1 MAYKALYRT
10 YRPQK
15 FEEVIGQEVI
25 VKTLQNALATNKTTH
40 AYLFS
45 GPRGTGKTTVARILA
60 KALNCDSAPT
70 NEPCGVCQ
78 SCREIMEG
86 NSPDVIEIDA
96 ASNNGVD
103 EIREIR
109 DKVKFLP
116 AGSKYKVYII
126 DEVHMLT
133 TSAFNALLKTLE
145 EPPKHVVFILAT
157 TEPHKVL
164 PTILSR
170 CQRYDFKSLTV
181 QDIAGAIKNVADSEN
196 VQISTEAILGLAEG
210 AEGGLR
216 DALSFLD
223 QAIALSDDS
232 ITAEDVN
239 NVTGNL
245 SGDKIIELA
254 QYFEEKRISDALKTV
269 NELLNLGKEVGKILS
284 GLLQFYR
291 DVLMYKNTKE
301 GEYNRY
307 IFTKPEFVALAKKIE
322 ERKVFYYIDVLSDA
336 QSKIRT
342 STTPHI
348 FLEVALIKLINVS
361 QDDLDLIAKMKNL
374 EERMM
379 LIETTGSSV
388 ITPSAMSV
396 EDIEKISVMDEKL
409 SKVVVE
415 MAKMDFPT
423 LIKRI
428 RALEENRPEGSSNVD
443 ERAIYEV
450 QEDIQFLK
458 VTYKALQNK
467 VDNSRTENIED
478 MMERLTALEDLIKRN
493 RPSINYNEI
502 EKFVDRKLDEDLI
515 KGIAKAKK
523 ELIKAVEASRAA
535 ELPKVEDFDL
545 YELTRPFEDRISKIE
560 NNVYRLMSG
569 QLATQQ
575 QAQPKKTKG
584 KEKFNQT
591 VLFSEEYVD
600 VAEMKDEAQEAIE
613 ENYDETLDKDA
624 SINVQPVEAVEEI
637 TEASEVEQVTE
648 EPTETLEVEQ
658 VTETSEAEQKA
669 ETLTEPELVAE
680 TQEKPEVTNAEEEL
694 VKAVNE
700 ETTILSAEVEM
711 ANDKEFEPV
720 KPKVKELSP
729 AEKALNRSLERLSR
743 TSDLFASEREE
754 LMKEVKPIR
763 EEKPLV
769 EKAPEPKP
777 QEPVKTEP
785 TIELDEFERFD
796 ICVVERILTSSLTAE
811 ARNEKARITNLW
823 RNLVFAASSNDR
835 LTAEAMAEGT
845 IAAVGNGEFIIV
857 FKEPTMCNQV
867 MRRKFKRRAMKMLYD
882 LLLTNYNYLALPED
896 VWTAKRTEFVNE
908 YYLGRTNPKLSPIN
922 DPRLKVII
930 DEEEVDPKQQVSNR
944 ITKLFGDDP
953 CIEIKK

>member
-181 QDIAGAIKNVADSEN
+181 QDIAGAIKNVANSEN

-637 TEASEVEQVTE
+637 TEASEVEQV
-648 EPTETLEVEQ
+648 
-658 VTETSEAEQKA
+658 A
-669 ETLTEPELVAE
+669 ETLTESELVAE

-777 QEPVKTEP
+777 QEPVKAEP

-857 FKEPTMCNQV
+857 FKEATMCNQV

>member
-648 EPTETLEVEQ
+648 TP
-658 VTETSEAEQKA
+658 TETSEAEQIA
-669 ETLTEPELVAE
+669 ETLTESELVAE

-777 QEPVKTEP
+777 QEPVKAEP

>member
-428 RALEENRPEGSSNVD
+428 RALEENRPEGSSSVD

-613 ENYDETLDKDA
+613 ENYDETLDKAA
-624 SINVQPVEAVEEI
+624 SINVQPVEAVEELI
-637 TEASEVEQVTE
+637 EASEVEQVTE
-648 EPTETLEVEQ
+648 ELTETLEVEQ

-769 EKAPEPKP
+769 EKVPEPKP
-777 QEPVKTEP
+777 QEPVKAEP

>member
-648 EPTETLEVEQ
+648 ELTETLEVEQ
-658 VTETSEAEQKA
+658 IT

-777 QEPVKTEP
+777 QEPVKAEP

-857 FKEPTMCNQV
+857 FKEATMCNQV

>member
-1 MAYKALYRT
+1 MISAVVLAYRT

-181 QDIAGAIKNVADSEN
+181 QDIAGAIKNVANSEN

-637 TEASEVEQVTE
+637 TEASEVEQV
-648 EPTETLEVEQ
+648 
-658 VTETSEAEQKA
+658 A
-669 ETLTEPELVAE
+669 ETLTESELVAE

-777 QEPVKTEP
+777 QEPVKAEP

-857 FKEPTMCNQV
+857 FKEATMCNQV

>member
-515 KGIAKAKK
+515 KGIAKVKK

-624 SINVQPVEAVEEI
+624 SINVQPVEAVEELI
-637 TEASEVEQVTE
+637 ETSEVEQPVEAVE
-648 EPTETLEVEQ
+648 EL
-658 VTETSEAEQKA
+658 TETSEAEQVA
-669 ETLTEPELVAE
+669 ETLTESELVDE

-777 QEPVKTEP
+777 QEPVKAEP

>member
-428 RALEENRPEGSSNVD
+428 RALEENRPEGSSTVD

-600 VAEMKDEAQEAIE
+600 VAEMKDKAQEAIE

-648 EPTETLEVEQ
+648 EITETLEVEQ

-680 TQEKPEVTNAEEEL
+680 TQEEPEVTNAEEEL

-777 QEPVKTEP
+777 QEPVKAEP